1 VSLCRVF
8 LAQIFRGI
16 SLFTTKIYIMR
27 AVVLIGRILFS
38 MIFITSFTTHFSQ
51 KGIGYAAMHGV
62 PLPQLLVPFAGIMA
76 VVGGLSILLGFRARV
91 GAWLI
96 VAFLIP
102 VTFTMHAFWKET
114 DPMQHQMQMS
124 NFMKNLALTGGALLI
139 SYFGAGPVSFDEK
152 RNRREVGHEQ
162 ELSRVLDNNRGIRV
176 EDTREKIKVDAFTET
191 PHEMLLQ
198 HFWQDADDPEEVVF
212 QFRTG
217 SLAKAKEIIK
227 RRAEQRRRKFHIIPL
242 LNG

>member
-1 VSLCRVF
+1 
-8 LAQIFRGI
+8 
-16 SLFTTKIYIMR
+16 MR

-38 MIFITSFTTHFSQ
+38 LIFITSFMAHFSQ
-51 KGIGYAAMHGV
+51 KGIDYAASQGV
-62 PLPQLLVPFAGIMA
+62 PLPQLLVPFSGVMA
-76 VVGGLSILLGFRARV
+76 IAGGLSILLGFRARL

-102 VTFTMHAFWKET
+102 VTFMMHAFWKET
-114 DPMQHQMQMS
+114 DPMKHQMQMS
-124 NFMKNLALTGGALLI
+124 NFMKNLGLTGGALLI

-152 RNRREVGHEQ
+152 RNRREVRHEQ
-162 ELSRVLDNNRGIRV
+162 EMSRVLDNNRGIRV
-176 EDTREKIKVDAFTET
+176 EDTREKIKMDAFTET
-191 PHEMLLQ
+191 PHEMQLQ

-217 SLAKAKEIIK
+217 SLAQAKEFIK
-227 RRAEQRRRKFHIIPL
+227 RRAEQKRRRFRIIPL